1 MSEIEAVEKQ
11 AGALHEFA
19 SEFSPLEREENLL
32 LLTDKRT
39 GAQYVECHVVGS
51 KLVELATTDVP
62 LDPDEQ
68 MEYRANREIVTN
80 HEAFLKMKDDALK
93 GRTFSN
99 IVAEYTK
106 DFDSEHPLKIIGG
119 QHRFEAIKLALETAG
134 VNECHGVK
142 VYLALNMEQRL
153 DVQLISNTNI
163 GISADLFDRMQETFR
178 GPRLRD
184 WCQAVGLLDTGH
196 DFADHRERGGP
207 ISVQLARTFITNYYA
222 GKGIDSDQFDQVDTT
237 PVLIKSGTNDAVWDK
252 VTLDHPEI
260 WDDAG
265 LRRAAEEFSALVR
278 AQRQTFVG
286 QTPKPKPDFPEK
298 AMNPAILAAWA
309 YVAGI
314 LHENET
320 RLVRHF
326 DLRNSRGRDPLN
338 ADALATG
345 KHKTDADNY
354 RGLGYRT
361 EPRERGRLVELFYL
375 QAEEGRGITQRSVDI
390 AIKGYHA
397 KQARLE
403 FLKAREK

>member
-1 MSEIEAVEKQ
+1 MSEDKEKQ
-11 AGALHEFA
+11 ATILHEFA
-19 SEFSPLEREENLL
+19 SEFAPLEGEGNLL

-39 GAQYVECHVVGS
+39 GAQYVECHVCGS

-62 LDPDEQ
+62 LDPEEQ
-68 MEYRANREIVTN
+68 SEYRANREIVTN
-80 HEAFLKMKDDALK
+80 HEAFHKMKDDALK

-106 DFDSEHPLKIIGG
+106 DFDPDHPLKIIGG
-119 QHRFEAIKLALETAG
+119 QHRFQAVKLALDTAG
-134 VNECHGVK
+134 VNEHHGVK

-178 GPRLRD
+178 GPRLRN
-184 WCQAVGLLDTGH
+184 WCQAAGLLEAGH

-222 GKGIDSDQFDQVDTT
+222 GKNIDANQFDQVDTT

-252 VTLDHPEI
+252 IIIEHPEV
-260 WDDAG
+260 WDDPG
-265 LRRAAEEFSALVR
+265 LKRAAEEYGLLVQ
-278 AQRQTFVG
+278 AQRQAYIG
-286 QTPKPKPDFPEK
+286 QTPKPKPDFPDK
-298 AMNPAILAAWA
+298 AVNPAILAAWA
-309 YVAGI
+309 YVAGM
-314 LHENET
+314 LHQNEA

-338 ADALATG
+338 AEALATG